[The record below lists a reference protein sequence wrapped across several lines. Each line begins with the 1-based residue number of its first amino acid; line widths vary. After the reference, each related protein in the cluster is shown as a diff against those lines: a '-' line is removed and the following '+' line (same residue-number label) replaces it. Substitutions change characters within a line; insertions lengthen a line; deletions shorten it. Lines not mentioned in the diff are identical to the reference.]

1 MRLIDA
7 EWLSNAIHNFF
18 SGKISATREE
28 DIQAYINA
36 TPTVCDIEFI
46 KDRISKNISI
56 CTDDSFDAGTNYG
69 LRLAIHIIEKF
80 TKGAEE

>member
-18 SGKISATREE
+18 SGKISATSEE

-36 TPTVCDIEFI
+36 TPTICDIEQI
-46 KDRISKNISI
+46 RAEVAENGNSDINTQTVLRIIDK
-56 CTDDSFDAGTNYG
+56 
-69 LRLAIHIIEKF
+69 H